1 MRNVL
6 AHVGK
11 AQQSMASAA
20 LRQAFPQ
27 PDQASARQTWRH
39 VADQLREPWPRL
51 GTLMDDS
58 EHDVLA
64 YMAFPKPALAQDQ
77 VAQHQARRS
86 AGGGEVVAM
95 RSAPLPRSL
104 IIRLIGAVLLKAND
118 DWQMQH
124 RYMGVEARG
133 EMLSPAS
140 TNETLQLSPKACP
153 SRGHLKPTTKFHHVD
168 GRDLGS
174 ERMRQR
180 GPAREH
186 FQMKQCDR
194 PPKLD
199 FGHFRETRRRS
210 G

>member
-1 MRNVL
+1 MHSTNTLERLNKE
-6 AHVGK
+6 AKRRADVGGI
-11 AQQSMASAA
+11 
-20 LRQAFPQ
+20 FP
-27 PDQASARQTWRH
+27 
-39 VADQLREPWPRL
+39 
-51 GTLMDDS
+51 S
-58 EHDVLA
+58 EV
-64 YMAFPKPALAQDQ
+64 
-77 VAQHQARRS
+77 S
-86 AGGGEVVAM
+86 
-95 RSAPLPRSL
+95 